1 MDGRRLL
8 DALVGA
14 VSRSGA
20 PGGQGKSV
28 LDQILGQLGSPVQ
41 SAGQQAGAV
50 LNQATGGLRDAAGRL
65 NEATGIGPKVD
76 QTTRDL
82 TGGQSP
88 GDLAH
93 KAKDFMNR
101 NPGLAEAAL
110 LGVAGVLFGSR
121 KSRGV
126 AVDAAKLGGLAL
138 IGGLAY
144 TAYQNYRSGKPLLN
158 QPEGGGQPGG
168 VGQPRLGRDAGFG
181 GSGGGAATAG
191 GMIGGHSPRS
201 VSSVPGVVLTSTAA
215 PQSDEVTV
223 SAPTSSDE
231 DALVLVRAM
240 LAAAVADGHLD
251 EGERSRIVAGL
262 SQAGIDAEATRWV
275 ERELADPAT
284 VDDLADKVST
294 PEFGA
299 QVYAAARVAIEPDT
313 LQEREFLRGLA
324 RALDLDATLVG
335 HIDEAA
341 ASLKVS
347 G

>member
-1 MDGRRLL
+1 MDARRLL

-28 LDQILGQLGSPVQ
+28 LDQILGQLGSPAQ

-50 LNQATGGLRDAAGRL
+50 FNQATGGLRDAAGRL

-76 QTTRDL
+76 QAARDL

-88 GDLAH
+88 GDLAQ

-144 TAYQNYRSGKPLLN
+144 TAYQNYQSGKPLLN
-158 QPEGGGQPGG
+158 QPEGGGAGLPGG
-168 VGQPRLGRDAGFG
+168 AGQPQLSRGAGVSQSGDASAGSPGGR
-181 GSGGGAATAG
+181 SQRPVT
-191 GMIGGHSPRS
+191 
-201 VSSVPGVVLTSTAA
+201 SVPGVVPSSTAA

-223 SAPTSSDE
+223 SAPMSSDE

-284 VDDLADKVST
+284 VDDLADGVST
-294 PEFGA
+294 PELGA

-341 ASLKVS
+341 TSLKVS
-347 G
+347 S

>member
-1 MDGRRLL
+1 MDARRLL

-28 LDQILGQLGSPVQ
+28 LDQILGQLGSPAQ

-50 LNQATGGLRDAAGRL
+50 LNQATGGRRDVAGRL
-65 NEATGIGPKVD
+65 NEATRIGPKVD
-76 QTTRDL
+76 QAARDL

-88 GDLAH
+88 GDLAQ

-144 TAYQNYRSGKPLLN
+144 TAYQNFQSGKPLLG
-158 QPEGGGQPGG
+158 QPEAGGAGEPGG
-168 VGQPRLGRDAGFG
+168 AGQPRIGAGSAGSFGRP
-181 GSGGGAATAG
+181 SQRPVT
-191 GMIGGHSPRS
+191 
-201 VSSVPGVVLTSTAA
+201 SVPGAMPSSTAV

-223 SAPTSSDE
+223 SGRMSSDE

-262 SQAGIDAEATRWV
+262 SQAGVDAEATRWV

-284 VDDLADKVST
+284 VDELADGVST

-341 ASLKVS
+341 TSLKIS
-347 G
+347 A